1 MREEMVRVNEKISR
15 IETLILQGLQLSSIA
30 NQVRWL
36 PWLFPKANKTIAKP
50 VLIWAKLYI
59 IAGVVTSD

>member
-30 NQVRWL
+30 NQVRRRL
-36 PWLFPKANKTIAKP
+36 PWLFPKANKLKWLAKP
-50 VLIWAKLYI
+50 V
-59 IAGVVTSD
+59 

>member
-30 NQVRWL
+30 NQVRRRL
-36 PWLFPKANKTIAKP
+36 PWLFPQSKQDKGALLNRF
-50 VLIWAKLYI
+50 
-59 IAGVVTSD
+59 